1 MGMLVNGRWQDEDLA
16 DYRRDGEQVRFSS
29 GFHERITRDGSSAYP
44 AVAGRYV
51 LYFNR
56 TCPWSHRAVA
66 TRALKG
72 LESAIDAVL
81 LDPAMGRQS
90 WWFGDSGEYS
100 DPALG
105 ATWLHELY
113 SASDGGFTGRVSI
126 PVLWDRETARIVNN
140 DSGAIARMLNDEF
153 NEYAERP
160 EIDLCPA
167 ALRDEIEAL
176 NDSIGDRLTD
186 GVYRC
191 LLASNQE
198 QYERGF
204 DRLFEAL
211 DTLDAR
217 LAVNR
222 YLLGDAPTEPDWRL
236 FGCLV
241 RFDAVYYSLYLCNLR
256 RIVDYANRWDY
267 TRDLYQLPGIAT
279 TVDIDALK
287 RGYYRTVNRDGF
299 VPKGPE
305 LDFEAPHGRG

>member
-1 MGMLVNGRWQDEDLA
+1 MGMLVDGRWQDEDLA
-16 DYRRDGEQVRFSS
+16 DFRRDGRQVRFSS
-29 GFHERITRDGSSAYP
+29 GFHERITRDGSSPYP

-72 LESAIDAVL
+72 LEQVVDAVL

-90 WWFGDSGEYS
+90 WWFGDSDEYS

-113 SASDGGFTGRVSI
+113 SASDETFTGRVSI
-126 PVLWDRETARIVNN
+126 PVLWDREAARIVNN

-153 NEYAERP
+153 NDFAERP
-160 EIDLCPA
+160 GIDLYPA
-167 ALRDEIEAL
+167 ALRDDIDAL
-176 NDSIGDRLTD
+176 NDYIGDRLTD

-191 LLASNQE
+191 LLAANQE
-198 QYERGF
+198 QYEAGF
-204 DRLFEAL
+204 DQLFEAL

-217 LAVNR
+217 LADSR
-222 YLLGDAPTEPDWRL
+222 YLLGHEPTEPDWRL

-241 RFDAVYYSLYLCNLR
+241 RFDAVYYSLYRCNLR
-256 RIVDYANRWDY
+256 RIVDYANLWDY
-267 TRDLYQLPGIAT
+267 TRDLYQLPGIAA

-287 RGYYRTVNRDGF
+287 RGYYRSVNRAGF

-305 LDFEAPHGRG
+305 LDFEAPHARG